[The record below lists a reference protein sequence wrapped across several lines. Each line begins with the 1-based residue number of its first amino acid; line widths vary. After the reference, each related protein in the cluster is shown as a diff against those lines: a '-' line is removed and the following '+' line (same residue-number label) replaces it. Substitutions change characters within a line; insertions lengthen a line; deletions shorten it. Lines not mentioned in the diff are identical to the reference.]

1 MGLRRTIE
9 RIHYDDYDRPFDQQ
23 LWPVMV
29 ALGVSC
35 ALAVGAVVA
44 LLQGTWMWI
53 MLLVLPALAALA
65 QSALL
70 QMDDSKLKRSLQLA
84 VLTSFSVHLAI
95 LIFTSAVV
103 IFHGPP
109 PLPQQKVVQRRSRT
123 IEITQRANPFPWQNV
138 VSSPIPEPD
147 IKSLRQDTTQTN
159 VSPQTLPTETTSATQ
174 MPQIVQ
180 RDRTRKSV
188 PRFSKSLSAL
198 KRSVVK
204 TLPQADPQ
212 RPSTKQLRVEATAQ
226 PAQSGSKQA
235 PEVPKAKTQSQAAR
249 SEPLSESPLA
259 RLQREPNTVEQSAV
273 AAVTAATRPETSS
286 AAAAPQPEPQRSVRR
301 QKIASTVE
309 KKVDLMTAARA
320 SAAQKKRSRDIIPMP
335 SMPRRLP
342 TAQTNT
348 QPNAQPTELSASAA
362 SLTRRP
368 QTSDINSIAPVESE
382 QSQKS
387 RVSELARSVRRKTA
401 VQLPSISSPA
411 ATADVARRAT
421 SPSLIDVTIKRQ
433 ESPSRRP
440 SSKLNANEL
449 HPQPAAM
456 TRSTKGTSG
465 IGKSSN
471 VSNATGGVMTPAS
484 RASDSAKR
492 KRELNLPNME
502 SLMATSRKSK
512 RARTISESNKP
523 TSVFKA
529 DTTRAAKLSGVKK
542 PKRDSLQSAAARI
555 DSALSKANDEI
566 AAAKGEASADL
577 GLTKVV
583 VDQVSQRRS
592 GGGLPEIGPVKPDL
606 TRRSSETSDRVPSLM
621 ADVTFETAAPSAM
634 TSQPT
639 ASRDLRPNETAQF
652 STRQGGEF
660 NETLD
665 LVSAIMKGE
674 TSDSG
679 QSPFARAFSAIDS
692 ARPLTGD
699 PIAQLL
705 EELLDDEKEKLAQG
719 NRKTRV
725 AHALLVDAGA
735 EPIFSDTA
743 KPKPDGDESET
754 GIANAISDSL
764 LGKLARQTMS
774 PSTAFNRTA
783 TRLMVSAATTLPMFD
798 PTLSQSAPAEAKMP
812 KKDDLTSVMKASPVG
827 PARILQPSEL
837 ESEAEPSLVEISS
850 TADQTDQA
858 PPDLAVDMLA
868 NLDDIKLD
876 RSVRPADFRLD
887 VDADQGP
894 AGLGAKVDLRS
905 GADTRPSTHTSLQ
918 IEPSIEQRYQRR
930 DFGGTLAVSPDVV
943 LAKEAFRQRS
953 PSAIKDVSEPST
965 EAAIHLGL
973 EFLAKHQKPDGS
985 WALGG
990 FDTEHPLSKRQL
1002 NSDTAATGLVLL
1014 AFQGGGY
1021 NHREFKYAAPMNQAI
1036 KWLVEHQS
1044 EDGGLYLES
1053 DKRSDQACRLYSHG
1067 IATLALTEAYGMT
1080 QDPALKGPAQ
1090 KAIDYIAKSQ
1100 HPQKGGWRYFANP
1113 NAQSTDTSV
1122 SGWMMMAIQSAE
1134 LAELQVD
1141 PAVKQKLTGWL
1152 NIAADPE
1159 NESTYRY
1166 NPYAVDSKGVS
1177 RVQGLRSTPS
1187 MTSVGLLMRIYSGWD
1202 KSDPRLLSGADYLL
1216 LQQLPNTTTRKMRDT
1231 YYWYYAT
1238 QVLKHV
1244 GGEQWNQWNN
1254 TLRPLLIDTQQRKG
1268 EMAGSWHPYEP
1279 VPDRW
1284 GAYGGRLYVTTMNL
1298 LSLEVRH
1305 RLLPLYRKTNQ

>member
-1 MGLRRTIE
+1 MSIRRTIE

-35 ALAVGAVVA
+35 ALAVGAVIA

-53 MLLVLPALAALA
+53 MLLALPALAALA

-95 LIFTSAVV
+95 LIFTSAIV
-103 IFHGPP
+103 IFRGPP
-109 PLPQQKVVQRRSRT
+109 PLPQQKVVQRRSRS
-123 IEITQRANPFPWQNV
+123 IEITKRANPFPWQKV

-147 IKSLRQDTTQTN
+147 IKALRQDAAQTN
-159 VSPQTLPTETTSATQ
+159 VSPQTLPTKTTTATQ

-180 RDRTRKSV
+180 RERTRKSV

-204 TLPQADPQ
+204 TLPQAEPQ
-212 RPSTKQLRVEATAQ
+212 RPSTDQLRVETAAKPAAAQPSEVSKAEARAAQ
-226 PAQSGSKQA
+226 PA
-235 PEVPKAKTQSQAAR
+235 
-249 SEPLSESPLA
+249 PLTESPMA
-259 RLQREPNTVEQSAV
+259 RVQRQPAAEKTSAL
-273 AAVTAATRPETSS
+273 
-286 AAAAPQPEPQRSVRR
+286 AAAPRPKTSVATPPRAEPQRSVRR
-301 QKIASTVE
+301 QKTASAFE

-320 SAAQKKRSRDIIPMP
+320 SSAKKKRSRDIIPMP
-335 SMPRRLP
+335 STPRRLP

-348 QPNAQPTELSASAA
+348 RPNAQPTELSASAA
-362 SLTRRP
+362 RLTRRP
-368 QTSDINSIAPVESE
+368 QESDINSTAPVESD
-382 QSQKS
+382 QSQRS
-387 RVSELARSVRRKTA
+387 RISELSRSVRRKTD
-401 VQLPSISSPA
+401 VPLPSISNPA

-421 SPSLIDVTIKRQ
+421 SPSLIDVTVKRQ

-440 SSKLNANEL
+440 SSKLNTSEL

-465 IGKSSN
+465 IGKSTN
-471 VSNATGGVMTPAS
+471 VSNASGGVMTPAA

-492 KRELNLPNME
+492 TRELNLPNMK
-502 SLMATSRKSK
+502 SLMATSQKSK
-512 RARTISESNKP
+512 RARTISESTKP

-555 DSALSKANDEI
+555 DSALSKASDEI

-583 VDQVSQRRS
+583 VDQASQRRS

-606 TRRSSETSDRVPSLM
+606 TRRSSETADQVPSLM
-621 ADVTFETAAPSAM
+621 AEVTFETAAPSAM

-639 ASRDLRPNETAQF
+639 ASRELRPNETAQF

-665 LVSAIMKGE
+665 LVSAILKGAA
-674 TSDSG
+674 SDSG
-679 QSPFARAFSAIDS
+679 QSPFARSFSAIDS
-692 ARPLTGD
+692 TRPLTGD

-725 AHALLVDAGA
+725 AHAMLVDADA
-735 EPIFSDTA
+735 EPIFSDTT
-743 KPKPDGDESET
+743 KPKPEGDESET

-774 PSTAFNRTA
+774 PSTVLNRTA
-783 TRLMVSAATTLPMFD
+783 TRLMFSAATTLPMID
-798 PTLSQSAPAEAKMP
+798 PTASEGTPAELQTP
-812 KKDDLTSVMKASPVG
+812 KKDDLTNVMKVSPVG
-827 PARILQPSEL
+827 PARSLRPLERRSEVDPSAKEMA
-837 ESEAEPSLVEISS
+837 SNSR
-850 TADQTDQA
+850 ADQTDDA
-858 PPDLAVDMLA
+858 ATDFTDGALAK
-868 NLDDIKLD
+868 LDDIRLD
-876 RSVRPADFRLD
+876 RSVEPADFRLD
-887 VDADQGP
+887 VEADLGP
-894 AGLGAKVDLRS
+894 AGLGRQTDLRA
-905 GADTRPSTHTSLQ
+905 GADIRPSTHTSLQ
-918 IEPSIEQRYQRR
+918 IEPSVEQRFQRR
-930 DFGGTLAVSPDVV
+930 DFGGTLAVSPDVA

-953 PSAIKDVSEPST
+953 PSAIKNVSEPST

-985 WALGG
+985 WALAG

-1021 NHREFKYAAPMNQAI
+1021 NHREFKYAAPLNHAI
-1036 KWLVEHQS
+1036 KWLVEHQAD
-1044 EDGGLYLES
+1044 DGCLYLES
-1053 DKRSDQACRLYSHG
+1053 DKRSDQACRMYSHG

-1090 KAIDYIAKSQ
+1090 KAIDYIATSQ

-1113 NAQSTDTSV
+1113 KAQSTDTSV
-1122 SGWMMMAIQSAE
+1122 SGWMMMALQSAE
-1134 LAELQVD
+1134 LAELNVD
-1141 PAVKQKLTGWL
+1141 PAIKEKLTGWL
-1152 NIAADPE
+1152 DVAADPE

-1166 NPYAVDSKGVS
+1166 NPYAVNSEGVS

-1187 MTSVGLLMRIYSGWD
+1187 MTSVGLLMRIYSGWNKND
-1202 KSDPRLLSGADYLL
+1202 TRLLNGADYLL
-1216 LQQLPNTTTRKMRDT
+1216 LQQLPNTSTRKMRDT

-1244 GGEQWNQWNN
+1244 GGEHWNQWNN
-1254 TLRPLLIDTQQRKG
+1254 VLRPLLIDTQQRKG

-1305 RLLPLYRKTNQ
+1305 RLLPLYKKTNQ